1 MTSVFCACLNI
12 GIVCGIL
19 RAECLKGHCTTP
31 FCWLEKGDDHAITP
45 IGGRDYLAA
54 WTRETFK
61 EDAALMATVDSL
73 SPQNGFSFFLTELT
87 NLGAGHATDPELA
100 QTAAL
105 Q

>member
-1 MTSVFCACLNI
+1 VIEYLNR
-12 GIVCGIL
+12 CWYFA
-19 RAECLKGHCTTP
+19 RAEHLKGHGTTP

-45 IGGRDYLAA
+45 LGGRDYLAA